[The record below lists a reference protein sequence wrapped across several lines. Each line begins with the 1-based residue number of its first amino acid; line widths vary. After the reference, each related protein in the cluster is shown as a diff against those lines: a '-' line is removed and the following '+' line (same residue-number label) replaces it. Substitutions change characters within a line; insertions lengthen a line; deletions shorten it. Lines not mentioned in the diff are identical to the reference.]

1 MIRYGGSQIF
11 LNKFFKGKPKFLS
24 QPNDSIAV
32 QDQPARFECLVDAL
46 PKAKIS
52 WFLNEKELTAKDGFK
67 FETNAQTSVNS
78 LVLAKVTSAHFG
90 KYTIKA
96 SNSVGEIEH
105 SFNVDVLG
113 KKNI

>member
-1 MIRYGGSQIF
+1 M
-11 LNKFFKGKPKFLS
+11 
-24 QPNDSIAV
+24 ND
-32 QDQPARFECLVDAL
+32 
-46 PKAKIS
+46 
-52 WFLNEKELTAKDGFK
+52 KELTAKDGFK

-78 LVLAKVTSAHFG
+78 LVLAKVTSTHFG

-113 KKNI
+113 KKNVNCEHYLENFFLIEFISF

>member
-1 MIRYGGSQIF
+1 
-11 LNKFFKGKPKFLS
+11 
-24 QPNDSIAV
+24 
-32 QDQPARFECLVDAL
+32 LVDAL

-52 WFLNEKELTAKDGFK
+52 WYLNEKELTAKDGFK

-78 LVLAKVTSAHFG
+78 LVLAKVTSTHFG

-113 KKNI
+113 KKMIREHFSKKYFFYKNTFHFKKHQKSLENWKM